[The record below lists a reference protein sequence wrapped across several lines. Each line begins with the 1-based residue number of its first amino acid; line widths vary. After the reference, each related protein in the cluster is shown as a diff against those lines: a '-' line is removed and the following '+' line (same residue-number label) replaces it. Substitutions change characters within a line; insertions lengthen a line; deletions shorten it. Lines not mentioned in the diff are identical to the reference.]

1 MPAQGDEGREQV
13 VTEERTSPRPSR
25 GGGNGH
31 EPGLW
36 QRWTWYYREKE
47 RRQRVPFR
55 PCREKLGEHYR
66 YKFGSK
72 KAVREDELVVGPG
85 EVLARGET
93 LVVTNVLVHVGSE
106 VA

>member
-1 MPAQGDEGREQV
+1 M
-13 VTEERTSPRPSR
+13 
-25 GGGNGH
+25 
-31 EPGLW
+31 
-36 QRWTWYYREKE
+36 
-47 RRQRVPFR
+47 
-55 PCREKLGEHYR
+55 GEHYR